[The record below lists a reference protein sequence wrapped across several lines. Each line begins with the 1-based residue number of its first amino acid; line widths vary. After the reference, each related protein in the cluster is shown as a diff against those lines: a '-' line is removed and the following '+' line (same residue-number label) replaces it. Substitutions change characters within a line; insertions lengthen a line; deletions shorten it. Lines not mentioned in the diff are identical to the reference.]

1 MRRSQE
7 LWKNFKD
14 KNVLELSKVS
24 AFNHTRRKNKVHQIR
39 DDLLHIYLEKE
50 FVDNL
55 MDDFRHFFL
64 ELIWQISIYFKSIFF
79 LLLLYFRS
87 FIFMAPMEQ
96 NSMEQIF
103 LALGNPLA
111 RMKNGTT
118 PPPLI
123 IPIWMLRNWKNESS
137 DLNQI
142 TLLDLIFPEPACS
155 GKINFI
161 FIILFVLEII
171 VMDKGS
177 FINHVD

>member
-1 MRRSQE
+1 
-7 LWKNFKD
+7 
-14 KNVLELSKVS
+14 
-24 AFNHTRRKNKVHQIR
+24 
-39 DDLLHIYLEKE
+39 
-50 FVDNL
+50 
-55 MDDFRHFFL
+55 
-64 ELIWQISIYFKSIFF
+64 
-79 LLLLYFRS
+79 
-87 FIFMAPMEQ
+87 MAPMEQ

-161 FIILFVLEII
+161 FIILFVLGTI
-171 VMDKGS
+171 VMDNGKPES
-177 FINHVD
+177 PSLKKHVPSLILPYYFTLFFLKAKPPWISWSSSRHTSTNWQGT

>member
-1 MRRSQE
+1 MYT
-7 LWKNFKD
+7 LK
-14 KNVLELSKVS
+14 
-24 AFNHTRRKNKVHQIR
+24 AF
-39 DDLLHIYLEKE
+39 
-50 FVDNL
+50 F
-55 MDDFRHFFL
+55 
-64 ELIWQISIYFKSIFF
+64 
-79 LLLLYFRS
+79 LLLYFRS

-161 FIILFVLEII
+161 FIILFVLGTI
-171 VMDKGS
+171 VMDNGKPESSTLKTCSISSYSLKFYFFFKGKTTLNFME
-177 FINHVD
+177 FI